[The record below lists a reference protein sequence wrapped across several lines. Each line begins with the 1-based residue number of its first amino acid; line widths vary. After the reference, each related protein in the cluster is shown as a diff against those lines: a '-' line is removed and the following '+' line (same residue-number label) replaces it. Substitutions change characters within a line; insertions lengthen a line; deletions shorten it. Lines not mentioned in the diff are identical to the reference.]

1 MGPFGQQLFSIITA
15 CYAYKGSGILLAPSN
30 MSYQYGVN
38 MTALG
43 NQKGFTFTEIM
54 IAVTIMALGFLAM
67 AQMQF
72 LSIRQRQQA
81 EEGTVATNLL
91 EFVADRDMEEVKR
104 AQLLNS
110 IAFMEA
116 QAGRLDPGNASDP
129 HLQYCSTSNSKRMCD
144 ACPCNP
150 LKAVTSDLTNDGVDC
165 DNPETA
171 CAVINVNNLNP
182 ENVDFSTNKADCNS
196 SASDSLVIVKRV
208 CVLIVD
214 DDPNVP
220 KSTTLNVTYGVKTN
234 EQFAETGLNSLS
246 KRDTLVTQ
254 DMVFSAHKEDWSQ
267 FIPSWTEVSVP
278 HVP

>member
-1 MGPFGQQLFSIITA
+1 
-15 CYAYKGSGILLAPSN
+15 
-30 MSYQYGVN
+30 

-43 NQKGFTFTEIM
+43 NQKGFTLTEIM
-54 IAVTIMALGFLAM
+54 IALAIMALGFLAM

-72 LSIRQRQQA
+72 LSLRQKQQA
-81 EEGTVATNLL
+81 EQGTVATNLIQ
-91 EFVADRDMEEVKR
+91 FVADRDMEEVKR

-116 QAGRLDPGNASDP
+116 QAGRLDPNNASDP

-150 LKAVTSDLTNDGVDC
+150 LKAITSDLTNDGVDC
-165 DNPETA
+165 TNPETA
-171 CAVINVNNLNP
+171 CSVINVHNFNP
-182 ENVDFSTNKADCNS
+182 ENVDFSTNKADCDS
-196 SASDSLVIVKRV
+196 PASDSLIVVKQV

-214 DDPNVP
+214 DPDPNVP
-220 KSTTLNVTYGVKTN
+220 TLTTLTVTYGVKSKN
-234 EQFAETGLNSLS
+234 QFAETGFNSLS

-254 DMVFSAHKEDWSQ
+254 NMVFSAHEENWSQ
-267 FIPSWTEVSVP
+267 FIDKPGWAAVVVP

>member
-1 MGPFGQQLFSIITA
+1 
-15 CYAYKGSGILLAPSN
+15 
-30 MSYQYGVN
+30 MSYRYGVN
-38 MTALG
+38 MTALD
-43 NQKGFTFTEIM
+43 NQKGFTLTEIM
-54 IAVTIMALGFLAM
+54 IALAIMALGFLAM

-72 LSIRQRQQA
+72 LSLRQKQQA

-150 LKAVTSDLTNDGVDC
+150 LTRVTPDPSQALQIT
-165 DNPETA
+165 
-171 CAVINVNNLNP
+171 CAVINVH
-182 ENVDFSTNKADCNS
+182 DFDPKKVVFKSTAAGCSGS
-196 SASDSLVIVKRV
+196 SDDLIIVKRV
-208 CVLIVD
+208 NSQTVVPA
-214 DDPNVP
+214 DPNDPTV
-220 KSTTLNVTYGVKTN
+220 TTLNVTYGVKTN
-234 EQFAETGLNSLS
+234 QQFAETGFNSLS

-254 DMVFSAHKEDWSQ
+254 NMVFSAHEEDWSQ

>member
-1 MGPFGQQLFSIITA
+1 
-15 CYAYKGSGILLAPSN
+15 

-81 EEGTVATNLL
+81 EEGTVGTNLL

-116 QAGRLDPGNASDP
+116 QAGRLDPGNASDL

-144 ACPCNP
+144 TCPCNP
-150 LKAVTSDLTNDGVDC
+150 LAKLTPDPSQALQITCAVVNVHDFDPKKVVFKSTAAGCSGSSDDSLIVIKRVTSQTD
-165 DNPETA
+165 
-171 CAVINVNNLNP
+171 
-182 ENVDFSTNKADCNS
+182 NS
-196 SASDSLVIVKRV
+196 S
-208 CVLIVD
+208 
-214 DDPNVP
+214 DPPV
-220 KSTTLNVTYGVKTN
+220 TTLDVTYGVKTN

-254 DMVFSAHKEDWSQ
+254 NMVFSAHKEDWSQ